1 MAEQKADCLEL
12 LEGMSHGVLATDAGG
27 RVVMCNPAAGRILG
41 LEPERVLGKP
51 FKRVFDQEL
60 AQGSEFYRTLA
71 GTLDKGKTIK
81 GLVLPLQ
88 GSGEDQR
95 HVWLDTSPLE
105 QSGGLLVEFFDVTD
119 KFMTWEK
126 DRERSSRVTASNLS
140 LQQDNQDLQNDFSK
154 GRRWR
159 YIAVVAVILLFAL
172 AGFYVWDRTQ
182 IDNLLAREF
191 GGAPRQTTSQVRT
204 FTVEPRPLS
213 STISLSGA
221 IEPLET
227 INVLSPFGGKIL
239 KKNFVYG
246 QKVDKD
252 HILIHLDT
260 QELEIKLRDAEV
272 SLIKAEENYKKLL
285 NWSKSSTV
293 IQAQRA
299 LIKAKNNL
307 DETQQKLT
315 ETKMLFNKGIVPLD
329 QYRSLQ
335 EQVANQKLSLKTTE
349 DQVLAAKLKG
359 DRHYVLVA
367 RLQLENARQKLAKLK
382 RQIKKSKVVAPVVG
396 VVVKPTAA
404 QAKQAKAVEEGLQAS
419 EGQVLAALG
428 NLEGL
433 SVTTQVGELNVTKLK
448 TGQKVLITSYA
459 FPGLLLKGKIAS
471 VSSQAVRGASGEQP
485 SFEVRI
491 TTGKLTDEQR
501 KKLRLGMTANLQV
514 QVFSA
519 PHALVVPIAA
529 VQNLGGGRYE
539 VTLVGKD
546 GKTRQAPVQTGMT
559 TMSSVEITKGLKQGD
574 KVVLPGLAGQAR

>member
-1 MAEQKADCLEL
+1 MAEQKTDYLEL

-51 FKRVFDQEL
+51 FKQVFAQDI

-88 GSGEDQR
+88 DSGEDQR

-105 QSGGLLVEFFDVTD
+105 QNGGLLVEFFDVTE
-119 KFMTWEK
+119 KFMTWENE
-126 DRERSSRVTASNLS
+126 RERSSRVTASNLS
-140 LQQDNQDLQNDFSK
+140 LQQDNQDLQSDFTR

-159 YIAVVAVILLFAL
+159 YIAVVAVILLFAA

-191 GGAPRQTTSQVRT
+191 GGAPRQTASQVRT
-204 FTVEPRPLS
+204 FTVEPRPLD

-239 KKNFVYG
+239 KKKFVYG
-246 QKVDKD
+246 QKVGKG
-252 HILIHLDT
+252 HTLIHLDT

-272 SLIKAEENYKKLL
+272 ALIKAAENYKKLL
-285 NWSKSSTV
+285 NWSKSGTV

-335 EQVANQKLSLKTTE
+335 EQVTNQKLSLKTTE
-349 DQVLAAKLKG
+349 DQFLAAKRKG
-359 DRHYVLVA
+359 DKHYVRMA
-367 RLQLENARQKLAKLK
+367 RLQLENAKQKLAKLK
-382 RQIKKSKVVAPVVG
+382 RQIKMSKVQAPVVG
-396 VVVKPTAA
+396 VVVKPSAA

-433 SVTTQVGELNVTKLK
+433 SVTTQVGELNVTKLNA
-448 TGQKVLITSYA
+448 GQKVLITSYA

-471 VSSQAVRGASGEQP
+471 VSSQAVRGASGQQP

-491 TTGKLTDEQR
+491 TTGKLTGEQR

-539 VTLVGKD
+539 VTLMGQD
-546 GKTRQAPVQTGMT
+546 GKTRQTPVQTGMT
-559 TMSSVEITKGLKQGD
+559 TMSSVEITKGLKRGD
-574 KVVLPGLAGQAR
+574 KVVLPGLSGQTR